1 MRAGTG
7 LLTTTTMTGFA
18 LLGGMTQRR
27 SFKEATSRVAP
38 GPVVPPGKRL
48 AEDAAKADMSSS
60 ILWVLLYISSIY
72 EKNEKRIGV
81 NKGQNVWECP
91 RASPC
96 DPVLNCPATQI
107 VLTLTGNG

>member
-38 GPVVPPGKRL
+38 GPVVPPGRPL
-48 AEDAAKADMSSS
+48 AEDAARADMSSS
-60 ILWVLLYISSIY
+60 ILCVLLYISSIY
-72 EKNEKRIGV
+72 D
-81 NKGQNVWECP
+81 KGERDWRE
-91 RASPC
+91 
-96 DPVLNCPATQI
+96 
-107 VLTLTGNG
+107 